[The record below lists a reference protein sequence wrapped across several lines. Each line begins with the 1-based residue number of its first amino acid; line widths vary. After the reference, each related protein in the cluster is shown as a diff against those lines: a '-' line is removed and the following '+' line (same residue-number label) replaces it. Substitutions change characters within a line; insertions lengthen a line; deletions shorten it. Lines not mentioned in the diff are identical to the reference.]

1 MVVFD
6 RVCVV
11 VGQGRAGLGNQSQVE
26 IVLRQDK
33 EKSWSWIDRSKRTE
47 KLKEDEYYNDRLV
60 RMGL

>member
-1 MVVFD
+1 M
-6 RVCVV
+6 
-11 VGQGRAGLGNQSQVE
+11 
-26 IVLRQDK
+26 LRQDK